1 MRDAMEARIWAEHGH
16 DYASQVAGLFAAA
29 GAAFR
34 RLNAIQFDAPW
45 ERAGGRGAGRG
56 AGQGGRLA

>member
-16 DYASQVAGLFAAA
+16 DFASQVAGLFAAA

-45 ERAGGRGAGRG
+45 ERAGGRGAGR
-56 AGQGGRLA
+56 A